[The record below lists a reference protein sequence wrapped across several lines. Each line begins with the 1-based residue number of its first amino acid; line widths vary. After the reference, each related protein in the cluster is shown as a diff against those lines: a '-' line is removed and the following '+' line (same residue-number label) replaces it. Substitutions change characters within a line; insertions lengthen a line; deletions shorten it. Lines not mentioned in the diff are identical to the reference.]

1 MKPIDSKYP
10 DFFPLV
16 TFPFFLSFRYKIGRC
31 LIRNIDFGSIIV
43 YSGLKMGDF
52 NCELLVD

>member
-16 TFPFFLSFRYKIGRC
+16 TLLFFLSFRYKIGRC

-43 YSGLKMGDF
+43 YTGLKMGDF